1 MNMQLLKRL
10 YNIYSPSGKEQKMV
24 KFLCSYIRQLPGNI
38 SVSKDK
44 FGNLYV
50 VKGKAETYACLVSH
64 IDQVSY
70 CKHSKD
76 FKALE
81 TRDIIFGYSPKNKR
95 FENLGADD
103 KNGVFICLEC
113 LKKYDSIKVVFF
125 REEETGCRG
134 SSEAAMSFFDDVRF
148 VIQPDRKGNSDLITN
163 ISYSE
168 LCSEKFLEEVEPEKW
183 GYREENG
190 LMTDVLTLKEN
201 GLGVSCINVSCGYY
215 NPHTDEEVTVKKDL
229 MKSLSFIEHI
239 IEDCTD
245 VYPHILDYGY
255 WGRYDNELEDEIY
268 EMLNSDP
275 TLTPKGLYDM
285 YSTTYPYLGLEDYER
300 IYKDF
305 RMFGG
310 DEESINEKMNDY
322 EERRGL

>member
-1 MNMQLLKRL
+1 MQLLKRL
-10 YNIYSPSGKEQKMV
+10 YNIYSPSGKEEKMV

-38 SVSKDK
+38 SMSKDK

-50 VKGKAETYACLVSH
+50 VKGESESYPCLVSH
-64 IDQVSY
+64 IDQVSH
-70 CKHSKD
+70 CNHSKD
-76 FKALE
+76 FKAIE
-81 TRDIIFGYSPKNKR
+81 TRDIIFGYSPKNRR

-113 LKKYDSIKVVFF
+113 LKKHDAIKVVFF
-125 REEETGCRG
+125 REEEVGCRG
-134 SSEAAMSFFDDVRF
+134 SSEAMMSFFDDIRF

>member
-10 YNIYSPSGKEQKMV
+10 YNIYSPSGKEKKMV

-38 SVSKDK
+38 SMSKDK

-50 VKGKAETYACLVSH
+50 VKGESESYPCLVSH
-64 IDQVSY
+64 IDQVSH
-70 CKHSKD
+70 CNHSKD
-76 FKALE
+76 FKAIE
-81 TRDIIFGYSPKNKR
+81 TRDIIFGYSPKNRR

-113 LKKYDSIKVVFF
+113 LKKHDAIKVVFF
-125 REEETGCRG
+125 REEEVGCRG
-134 SSEAAMSFFDDVRF
+134 SSEAMMSFFDDIRF